1 MTLDYKSGITILSTN
16 APRYQINKDRAE
28 EYSRLADEP
37 LHWSYAVDMASGQV
51 LQMEDFNKEA
61 KIKWLQYHDRDTG
74 DLPGVLPL
82 AIGMPVALTEHI
94 DRSSKQLLRGTVGR
108 VRFLEW
114 KDGAKQPSLVV
125 VKFCHGKP

>member
-1 MTLDYKSGITILSTN
+1 MQEARFKSGITILSTN

-37 LHWSYAVDMASGQV
+37 LRWSYAVDMASSQV

-74 DLPGVLPL
+74 DLPRVLPL
-82 AIGMPVALTEHI
+82 AIGIPVALTEHI

-108 VRFLEW
+108 ARFLE
-114 KDGAKQPSLVV
+114 
-125 VKFCHGKP
+125 